1 MLFAANFKH
10 TFVSW
15 ANARSSISILPKDSV
30 MHFYGPYVVA
40 QKQLKSSKWWL
51 KSVVTMAINWP
62 RDLYIL
68 DLLTSK
74 IVNLRPTWG

>member
-40 QKQLKSSKWWL
+40 QKQLKMMVKKRCYHGNQL
-51 KSVVTMAINWP
+51 TTWP
-62 RDLYIL
+62 IYFGSLNIQDC
-68 DLLTSK
+68 
-74 IVNLRPTWG
+74 

>member
-40 QKQLKSSKWWL
+40 QKQLKSSKW
-51 KSVVTMAINWP
+51 
-62 RDLYIL
+62 
-68 DLLTSK
+68 
-74 IVNLRPTWG
+74 